1 MERNPET
8 QRGYLPTSWARV
20 ARMRVS
26 DPITPDTCPLRASD
40 RSLAVASSGFP
51 IAGARHA
58 PPPTRIRP

>member
-1 MERNPET
+1 
-8 QRGYLPTSWARV
+8 
-20 ARMRVS
+20 MRVS

-40 RSLAVASSGFP
+40 RSLAFAPSGFP